1 MYSFYSSIA
10 REKRKKILFL
20 TKETMLKTSSEDVK
34 NIRSKKIKTLPPKA
48 AGRLI

>member
-10 REKRKKILFL
+10 REKRKYFLFL
-20 TKETMLKTSSEDVK
+20 PKETMLKTSSEDVK